1 MHFQSFMHFLSRLI
15 HFIVVLFHSVNQ
27 LIIVMK
33 ANFQAALANAP
44 QHKEVPFP
52 EAEYEKRINRIRHLM
67 EVSGIDLLFLTS
79 PESLYYV
86 SGFQGEWYQAQ
97 SGRSFPPTS
106 GIAVHVDHNRT
117 IHFETPSEA
126 MLVAIGTVSKDV
138 RIFPIESRRDGIP
151 FILKELKAEGWL
163 NGCVGL
169 ELYNYRPNPV
179 VSEQYQKGFA
189 STGMRVTDGTDI
201 VREARRKKS
210 ALEIDCLIEAGRIA
224 DIGMAA
230 AKDAI
235 QPGVTELEVFAAF
248 TSAMA
253 KEGGEFPAILPP
265 VMSGFRTN
273 CLHPLA
279 SRKTIQMGDRVNVDL
294 CGVFNRYH
302 CNIARGFWVGEPP
315 AKVAVLHEKSIKA
328 FDIIQSQLKPGMNVK
343 ALLESI
349 RDYYVEVGIFDD
361 CYWSGGY
368 ELGIAF
374 PPDWVGAYIYDLS
387 MTEETDCFEPMSA
400 VNHECNFFAAD
411 SAGLSATIET
421 IIFRENDAHFACNTT
436 RELQVLFA

>member
-1 MHFQSFMHFLSRLI
+1 
-15 HFIVVLFHSVNQ
+15 
-27 LIIVMK
+27 MK
-33 ANFQAALANAP
+33 ANFEAALAIAP

-52 EAEYEKRINRIRHLM
+52 DKEYEERLNRIRHLM
-67 EVSGIDLLFLTS
+67 EASGIGLLFLTS

-86 SGFQGEWYQAQ
+86 SGFQCEWYQAQ

-106 GIAVHVDHNRT
+106 GIALHVNHDRT

-126 MLVAIGTVSKDV
+126 LLVAIGTASKDV

-151 FILKELKAEGWL
+151 FIIKSLKAEGWL
-163 NGCVGL
+163 EGSVGL

-179 VSEQYQKGFA
+179 VSEQFRKAFE
-189 STGMRVTDGTDI
+189 SMGMRVMDGTDI
-201 VREARRKKS
+201 VREARRIKS
-210 ALEIDCLIEAGRIA
+210 TLEMDCLKEAARIA

-235 QPGVTELEVFAAF
+235 QPGVMELEVFAAF

-253 KEGGEFPAILPP
+253 KAGGEFPAILPP
-265 VMSGFRTN
+265 VMSGFRSN

-279 SRKTIQMGDRVNVDL
+279 SRKRIKMGERVNVDL

-302 CNIARGFWVGEPP
+302 CNIARGFWLGEPP
-315 AKVAVLHEKSIKA
+315 TEAATLHQKSIKA
-328 FDIIQSQLKPGMNVK
+328 FEIIQSQLKPGLKVK
-343 ALLESI
+343 KLLESV
-349 RDYYVEVGIFDD
+349 RDYYVEAGIFDD

-374 PPDWVGAYIYDLS
+374 PPDWVGANIYDLS
-387 MTEETDCFEPMSA
+387 LTKETDIFEPMSV
-400 VNHECNFFAAD
+400 VNHECNFFAPNGT
-411 SAGLSATIET
+411 GLSATIET
-421 IIFRENDAHFACNTT
+421 LLFDENQAIFACNTP
-436 RELQVLFA
+436 RDLQVLFA

>member
-1 MHFQSFMHFLSRLI
+1 
-15 HFIVVLFHSVNQ
+15 
-27 LIIVMK
+27 MK
-33 ANFQAALANAP
+33 ANFQAALAVAP

-52 EAEYEKRINRIRHLM
+52 EAEYEERLNRIRRLM
-67 EVSGIDLLFLTS
+67 EGFGIELLFLTS

-86 SGFQGEWYQAQ
+86 SGFQSEWYQAQ
-97 SGRSFPPTS
+97 SGRNFPPTS
-106 GIAVHVDHNRT
+106 GIAVQVNHDTT

-138 RIFPIESRRDGIP
+138 RIFPIESRRDGIS
-151 FILKELKAEGWL
+151 FILKELKAAGWL
-163 NGCVGL
+163 KGSVGL

-179 VSEQYQKGFA
+179 VSELYRKGFE
-189 STGMRVTDGTDI
+189 STGMKVIDGTDI

-210 ALEIDCLIEAGRIA
+210 ALEMDCLVEAGRIA

-230 AKDAI
+230 ARDAI
-235 QPGVTELEVFAAF
+235 QPGVMELEVFAAF

-253 KEGGEFPAILPP
+253 RAGGEFPAILPP
-265 VMSGFRTN
+265 VMSGFRSN

-279 SRKTIQMGDRVNVDL
+279 SRKPIQMGERVNVDL

-302 CNIARGFWVGEPP
+302 CNIARSFWVGEPP
-315 AKVAVLHEKSIKA
+315 AEVAALHGKSIKA
-328 FDIIQSQLKPGMNVK
+328 FEIIQSQLKPGLKVK
-343 ALLESI
+343 RLLESI
-349 RDYYVEVGIFDD
+349 RDYYVEAGIFED

-374 PPDWVGAYIYDLS
+374 PPDWVGTYIYDLS
-387 MTEETDCFEPMSA
+387 MTKETDIFGPMSV
-400 VNHECNFFAAD
+400 VNHECNFFAPN
-411 SAGLSATIET
+411 SAGLSVTIET
-421 IIFRENDAHFACNTT
+421 LLFQENHAQFACSTP

>member
-1 MHFQSFMHFLSRLI
+1 
-15 HFIVVLFHSVNQ
+15 
-27 LIIVMK
+27 MK
-33 ANFQAALANAP
+33 ANFEAALAIAP

-52 EAEYEKRINRIRHLM
+52 DKEYEERLNRIRHLM
-67 EVSGIDLLFLTS
+67 EASGIELLFLTS

-86 SGFQGEWYQAQ
+86 SGFQCEWYQAQ

-106 GIAVHVDHNRT
+106 GIAVHVNHDRT

-126 MLVAIGTVSKDV
+126 LLVAIGTASKDV

-151 FILKELKAEGWL
+151 FIIKSLKAEGWL
-163 NGCVGL
+163 EGSVGL

-179 VSEQYQKGFA
+179 VSEQTRKAFE
-189 STGMRVTDGTDI
+189 SMGMRVMDGTDI
-201 VREARRKKS
+201 VREARRIKS
-210 ALEIDCLIEAGRIA
+210 TLEMDCLKEAARIA

-235 QPGVTELEVFAAF
+235 QPGVMELEVFAAF

-253 KEGGEFPAILPP
+253 KAGGEFPAILPP
-265 VMSGFRTN
+265 VMSGFRSN

-279 SRKTIQMGDRVNVDL
+279 SRKRIKMGERVNVDL

-302 CNIARGFWVGEPP
+302 CNIARGFWLGEPP
-315 AKVAVLHEKSIKA
+315 TEAATLHQKSIKA
-328 FDIIQSQLKPGMNVK
+328 FEIIQSQLKPGLKVK
-343 ALLESI
+343 KLLESV
-349 RDYYVEVGIFDD
+349 RDYYVEAGIFDD

-374 PPDWVGAYIYDLS
+374 PPDWVGANIYDLS
-387 MTEETDCFEPMSA
+387 LTNETDIFEPMSV
-400 VNHECNFFAAD
+400 VNHECNFFAPNGT
-411 SAGLSATIET
+411 GLSATIET
-421 IIFRENDAHFACNTT
+421 LLFDENQAIFACNTP
-436 RELQVLFA
+436 RDLQVLFA

>member
-1 MHFQSFMHFLSRLI
+1 
-15 HFIVVLFHSVNQ
+15 
-27 LIIVMK
+27 MK
-33 ANFQAALANAP
+33 ANFEAALAIAP

-52 EAEYEKRINRIRHLM
+52 DKEYEERLNRIRHLM
-67 EVSGIDLLFLTS
+67 EASGIELLFLTS

-86 SGFQGEWYQAQ
+86 SGFQCEWYQAQ

-106 GIAVHVDHNRT
+106 GIAVHVNHDRT

-126 MLVAIGTVSKDV
+126 LLVAIGTASKDV

-151 FILKELKAEGWL
+151 FIIKSLKAEGWL
-163 NGCVGL
+163 EGSVGL

-179 VSEQYQKGFA
+179 VSEQFRKAFE
-189 STGMRVTDGTDI
+189 SMGMRVMDGTDI
-201 VREARRKKS
+201 VREARRIKS
-210 ALEIDCLIEAGRIA
+210 TLEMDCLKEAARIA

-235 QPGVTELEVFAAF
+235 QPGVMELEVFAAF

-253 KEGGEFPAILPP
+253 KAGGEFPAILPP
-265 VMSGFRTN
+265 VMSGFRSN

-279 SRKTIQMGDRVNVDL
+279 SRKRIKMGERVNVDL

-302 CNIARGFWVGEPP
+302 CNIARGFWLGEPP
-315 AKVAVLHEKSIKA
+315 TEAATLHQKSIKA
-328 FDIIQSQLKPGMNVK
+328 FEIIQSQLKPGLKVK
-343 ALLESI
+343 KLLESV
-349 RDYYVEVGIFDD
+349 RDYYVEAGIFDD

-374 PPDWVGAYIYDLS
+374 PPDWVGANIYDLS
-387 MTEETDCFEPMSA
+387 LTKETDIFEPMSV
-400 VNHECNFFAAD
+400 VNYECNFFAPNGT
-411 SAGLSATIET
+411 GLSATIET
-421 IIFRENDAHFACNTT
+421 LLFDENQAIFACNTP
-436 RELQVLFA
+436 RDLQVLFA

>member
-1 MHFQSFMHFLSRLI
+1 
-15 HFIVVLFHSVNQ
+15 
-27 LIIVMK
+27 MK
-33 ANFQAALANAP
+33 ANFEAALAIAP

-52 EAEYEKRINRIRHLM
+52 DKEYEERLNRIRHLM
-67 EVSGIDLLFLTS
+67 EASGIELLFLTS

-86 SGFQGEWYQAQ
+86 SGFQCEWYQAQ

-106 GIAVHVDHNRT
+106 GIAVHVNHDRT

-126 MLVAIGTVSKDV
+126 LLVAIGTASKDV

-151 FILKELKAEGWL
+151 FIIKSLKAEGWL
-163 NGCVGL
+163 EGSVGL

-179 VSEQYQKGFA
+179 VSEQTRKAFE
-189 STGMRVTDGTDI
+189 SMGMRVMDETDI
-201 VREARRKKS
+201 VREARRIKS
-210 ALEIDCLIEAGRIA
+210 TLEMDCLKEAARIA

-235 QPGVTELEVFAAF
+235 QPGVMELEVFAAF

-253 KEGGEFPAILPP
+253 KAGGEFPAILPP
-265 VMSGFRTN
+265 VMSGFRSN

-279 SRKTIQMGDRVNVDL
+279 SRKRIKMGERVNVDL

-302 CNIARGFWVGEPP
+302 CNIARGFWLGEPP
-315 AKVAVLHEKSIKA
+315 TEVATLHQKSIKA
-328 FDIIQSQLKPGMNVK
+328 FEIIESQLKPGLKVK
-343 ALLESI
+343 KLLESV
-349 RDYYVEVGIFDD
+349 RDYYVEAGIFDD

-374 PPDWVGAYIYDLS
+374 PPDWVGANIYDLS
-387 MTEETDCFEPMSA
+387 LTKETDIFEPMSV
-400 VNHECNFFAAD
+400 VNHECNFFAPNGT
-411 SAGLSATIET
+411 GLSATIET
-421 IIFRENDAHFACNTT
+421 LLFDENQAIFACNTP
-436 RELQVLFA
+436 RDLQVLFA

>member
-1 MHFQSFMHFLSRLI
+1 
-15 HFIVVLFHSVNQ
+15 
-27 LIIVMK
+27 MK
-33 ANFQAALANAP
+33 ANFEAALAVAP

-52 EAEYEKRINRIRHLM
+52 DTEYEERLNRIRYIM
-67 EVSGIDLLFLTS
+67 EGFGIELLFLTS

-86 SGFQGEWYQAQ
+86 SGFQCEWYQAQ

-106 GIAVHVDHNRT
+106 GIAVHVNHNRT

-126 MLVAIGTVSKDV
+126 MLVAIGTASKDV
-138 RIFPIESRRDGIP
+138 RIFPMESRRDGIP
-151 FILKELKAEGWL
+151 YIVKTLKAEGWL
-163 NGCVGL
+163 EGSVGL

-179 VSEQYQKGFA
+179 VSEKYRKAFESA
-189 STGMRVTDGTDI
+189 GMSVIDGTDI

-210 ALEIDCLIEAGRIA
+210 ALEMDCLVEAARIA

-230 AKDAI
+230 ARDAI
-235 QPGVTELEVFAAF
+235 QPGVMELEVFAAF

-253 KEGGEFPAILPP
+253 RAGGEFPAILPP
-265 VMSGFRTN
+265 VMSGFRSN

-279 SRKTIQMGDRVNVDL
+279 SRKQIQMGERVNVDL

-315 AKVAVLHEKSIKA
+315 TEVATLHEKSIKA
-328 FDIIQSQLKPGMNVK
+328 FEIIQSQLKPGLNIRK
-343 ALLESI
+343 LLESI
-349 RDYYVEVGIFDD
+349 RDHYVAVGIFDD

-374 PPDWVGAYIYDLS
+374 PPDWVGANIYDLS
-387 MTEETDCFEPMSA
+387 MTKDTDIFEPMSV
-400 VNHECNFFAAD
+400 VNHECNFFAPN

-421 IIFRENDAHFACNTT
+421 ILFMENHANFACNTP
-436 RELQVLFA
+436 RDLQVLFA

>member
-1 MHFQSFMHFLSRLI
+1 
-15 HFIVVLFHSVNQ
+15 
-27 LIIVMK
+27 MK
-33 ANFQAALANAP
+33 ANFEAALAIAP

-52 EAEYEKRINRIRHLM
+52 DKEYENRLNRIRHLM
-67 EVSGIDLLFLTS
+67 EASGIGLLFLTS

-86 SGFQGEWYQAQ
+86 SGFQCEWYQAQ

-106 GIAVHVDHNRT
+106 GIALHVNHDRT

-126 MLVAIGTVSKDV
+126 LLVAIGTASKDV

-151 FILKELKAEGWL
+151 FIIKSLKAEGWL
-163 NGCVGL
+163 EGSVGL

-179 VSEQYQKGFA
+179 VSEQFRKAFE
-189 STGMRVTDGTDI
+189 SMGMRVMDGTDI
-201 VREARRKKS
+201 VREARRIKS
-210 ALEIDCLIEAGRIA
+210 TLEMDCLKEAARIA

-235 QPGVTELEVFAAF
+235 QPGVMELEVFAAF

-253 KEGGEFPAILPP
+253 KAGGEFPAILPP
-265 VMSGFRTN
+265 VMSGFRSN

-279 SRKTIQMGDRVNVDL
+279 SRKRIKMGERVNVDL

-302 CNIARGFWVGEPP
+302 CNIARGFWLGEPP
-315 AKVAVLHEKSIKA
+315 TEAATLHQKSIKA
-328 FDIIQSQLKPGMNVK
+328 FEIIQSQLKPGLKVK
-343 ALLESI
+343 KLLESV
-349 RDYYVEVGIFDD
+349 RDYYVEAGIFDD

-374 PPDWVGAYIYDLS
+374 PPDWVGANIYDLS
-387 MTEETDCFEPMSA
+387 LTKETDIFEPMSV
-400 VNHECNFFAAD
+400 VNHECNFFAPNGT
-411 SAGLSATIET
+411 GLSATIET
-421 IIFRENDAHFACNTT
+421 LLFDENQAIFACNTP
-436 RELQVLFA
+436 RDLQVLFA

>member
-1 MHFQSFMHFLSRLI
+1 M
-15 HFIVVLFHSVNQ
+15 V
-27 LIIVMK
+27 IVMK
-33 ANFQAALANAP
+33 ANFEAALAVAP

-52 EAEYEKRINRIRHLM
+52 EAEYEARLNHIRRLM
-67 EVSGIDLLFLTS
+67 VDFGIELLFLTS

-86 SGFQGEWYQAQ
+86 SGFQCEWYQAQ

-106 GIAVHVDHNRT
+106 GIAVHVNHDKT

-126 MLVAIGTVSKDV
+126 ILVAIGTASKDV

-163 NGCVGL
+163 KGSVGL

-179 VSEQYQKGFA
+179 VSEQYRAGFE
-189 STGMRVTDGTDI
+189 SSGMNVVDGTSI
-201 VREARRKKS
+201 VREVRRKKS
-210 ALEIDCLIEAGRIA
+210 VLEMDCLVEAGRIA

-230 AKDAI
+230 ARDAI
-235 QPGVTELEVFAAF
+235 QPGVMELEVFAAF

-253 KEGGEFPAILPP
+253 KAGGEFPAILPP

-279 SRKTIQMGDRVNVDL
+279 SRKPIQMGDRVNVDL
-294 CGVFNRYH
+294 CGVYNRYH

-315 AKVAVLHEKSIKA
+315 AEVVVLHEKSIQA
-328 FDIIQSQLKPGMNVK
+328 FEIIQSQLKPGLNVK
-343 ALLESI
+343 ILLESI
-349 RDYYVEVGIFDD
+349 RDYYVESGIYDD

-387 MTEETDCFEPMSA
+387 MTKETEIFAPMSV
-400 VNHECNFFAAD
+400 VNHECNFFAPN

-421 IIFRENDAHFACNTT
+421 LLFHADDAHFACSTP
-436 RELQVLFA
+436 RQLQVLCV